1 MDQRH
6 GNVSRAAYVCM
17 DLLTLTMC
25 ALESAPHIGVVK
37 SAGTEHERVIS
48 PPEKVVLSG
57 LYLKSV
63 ARFSKVFEQWN
74 FELVVDEES
83 SSVSIRKRPVIVGV
97 ATTVSDFRR
106 FLLSLEETEGASAS
120 MPPFVTRIL
129 NSKACRTAFM
139 FNDVL
144 TLETCDTLIR
154 ELARCRCP
162 YICAHGRPTLSLLAS
177 GGNELTERDD
187 TN

>member
-1 MDQRH
+1 M
-6 GNVSRAAYVCM
+6 S
-17 DLLTLTMC
+17 
-25 ALESAPHIGVVK
+25 S
-37 SAGTEHERVIS
+37 GTEHERVIS